1 MFQVQVPAAPPVAT
15 AVAAGATLNPM
26 ATAGAPGVGG
36 GYALL
41 DSLQGLAIQQVIDVA
56 ELMTG
61 CEMKNQYVAFRTLG
75 TVLSALRLELLRIVG
90 FTADTCHVDMR
101 VTNGMR
107 HHRISMARS

>member
-1 MFQVQVPAAPPVAT
+1 MAT

-36 GYALL
+36 GSALL